1 MWDNFDGSPYT
12 REQFV
17 AMIDAIPV
25 EKLRWVKLCVV
36 HNTASPSIAQ
46 WLGPVKPQQR
56 IINLQNYYEHTL
68 GWRSGPHG
76 FIPPSKDVVMWGFT
90 KLTTKGVHA
99 SCFNGA
105 SLGFEMVG
113 DFDSEEFNSGP
124 GALVRDNTIF
134 VLAVLYNKLGLR
146 PDGYVYG
153 VSGLHLHNDCKRD
166 NHACPGKKMRVGREE
181 FVQAVL
187 AKMEELKPTKPKAAV
202 PVAAV
207 DPVVKDLTVAEIG
220 TDLPPPKVASAASPA
235 GSSLMASV
243 TTTTASAAAINALAE
258 QGSRLA
264 EFLRKVKQTFWKA
277 VVGTT
282 VVGGATKV
290 ADPTKGNSATVADW
304 ITAHPVAFGCIVGG
318 GIGLLVG
325 LVLIWVFAKRAE
337 KWLITAYKDG
347 RYIPREG

>member
-1 MWDNFDGSPYT
+1 MWDKFDGAPYT
-12 REQFV
+12 REQFQKMV
-17 AMIDAIPV
+17 DAIPI
-25 EKLRWVKLCVV
+25 EKLKWVKYLTC
-36 HNTASPSIAQ
+36 HNTAAPSIAQ

-76 FIPPSKDVVMWGFT
+76 FIPPAKDVCIWGFT
-90 KLTTKGVHA
+90 PLDTKGVHA
-99 SCFNGA
+99 SCFNSSSIG
-105 SLGFEMVG
+105 LEMVG
-113 DFDSEEFNSGP
+113 DFDTEEFNSGP

-187 AKMEELKPTKPKAAV
+187 AKMEELKPTKPKPAPAPV
-202 PVAAV
+202 PVAAA
-207 DPVVKDLTVAEIG
+207 DVVTDITVAP
-220 TDLPPPKVASAASPA
+220 DLPPPKIAAAASPA
-235 GSSLMASV
+235 GAGLMSSI

-264 EFLRKVKQTFWKA
+264 EFVRKVKQTFWKT
-277 VVGTT
+277 VVGTSA
-282 VVGGATKV
+282 VAGATTV
-290 ADPTKGNSATVADW
+290 ADPTKGNSATIAEW
-304 ITAHPVAFGCIVGG
+304 IAAHPVAFGCIVGG
-318 GIGLLVG
+318 GLGLLVG
-325 LVLIWVFAKRAE
+325 ILLIWIFAKRVE
-337 KWLITAYKDG
+337 KWLLTAYKDG
-347 RYIPREG
+347 RYAPRES